1 MPNPSEFTTFD
12 RSKSASPMNET
23 ETALREEVAKL
34 TNSLAHKEKEIARL
48 HGRAT
53 VRNTDFLAVQ
63 RPTIEHN
70 SLIDERVREIAALTE
85 MIWERDRLIANLE
98 RRADWLTQVLLS
110 VLKSLS
116 RTPGQFLPGS
126 VLKRR
131 FLNKLASRAV
141 FDEAAYL
148 AANPDVAAEGVEPL
162 HHYVMHGLAEGRSV
176 GLMSRDKS

>member
-1 MPNPSEFTTFD
+1 MPNSSESPAFEHNTPVPLMNDTE
-12 RSKSASPMNET
+12 AS
-23 ETALREEVAKL
+23 LREEVAKL
-34 TNSLAHKEKEIARL
+34 THSLANREKEMARL
-48 HGRAT
+48 HERAT
-53 VRNTDFLAVQ
+53 VRNADFLAVQ
-63 RPTIEHN
+63 RPTIERD

-98 RRADWLTQVLLS
+98 RRVDWLTQVLLS
-110 VLKSLS
+110 VLRSLS

-131 FLNKLASRAV
+131 LLNKLASRAI

-162 HHYVMHGLAEGRSV
+162 HHYVVHGLAEGRSV